1 MWGSIQLFFLGIERG
16 YRATGYWCVQVTVT
30 AVVIAH
36 RAGARRGVSSRTRIL
51 STLRNTLLLSLLLG
65 LTWITAL
72 LPTSPAQQV
81 N

>member
-1 MWGSIQLFFLGIERG
+1 M
-16 YRATGYWCVQVTVT
+16 QVTVT